1 MSGCPTFAVD
11 GGVADLL
18 RVVDCETHVA
28 VADGYARLFGTSGAF
43 GAVLTGAL
51 TLYVAFFA
59 LRLMT
64 GRAGLSIGVL
74 TPRMLT
80 IGLVL
85 TFATSWPAYQTM
97 VFDLLTK
104 GPEQIA
110 TAMIGGRS
118 GATAGFMAHLDAL
131 FIRLTEAA
139 AEVGAGAPAAVRNA
153 PLAPGNLLT
162 GSAMILLIG
171 TAGVLVIAKIILA
184 VLLAVGPLF
193 ILLALHSATRGLFE
207 GWLRTAGLFALAPLV
222 TILVGSAGI
231 AMLQPMIAAL
241 DMGATPRLAM
251 MLFAGALVY
260 AALLL
265 VAFRTA
271 VGLTASW
278 KLPAGLAA
286 ADRAEASAH
295 ASARSAAAAPS
306 DAASRIGS
314 VVAAV
319 SRDDALGPPP
329 RAAALAALPVAAN
342 DGAAAGA
349 SPSPTPRARGLGQTF
364 RGRAPTSRRQ
374 LSGAIGA

>member
-1 MSGCPTFAVD
+1 MSACPTFAVD

-59 LRLMT
+59 MRLMT
-64 GRAGLSIGVL
+64 GRAGLSLGVL

-80 IGLVL
+80 VGLVL

-131 FIRLTEAA
+131 FARLTEAA
-139 AEVGAGAPAAVRNA
+139 TEAGAGAPAAVRGA
-153 PLAPGNLLT
+153 PLSPGNLLT
-162 GSAMILLIG
+162 YSAVILLVG
-171 TAGVLVIAKIILA
+171 TAGVLVVAKVILA

-193 ILLALHSATRGLFE
+193 ILLALHSVTRGLFE
-207 GWLRTAGLFALAPLV
+207 GWLRMAGLFALAPLV
-222 TILVGSAGI
+222 TILVGSAGL
-231 AMLQPMIAAL
+231 AMLQPMIVAL
-241 DMGATPRLAM
+241 DMGVTPRLAM

-260 AALLL
+260 SALLL

-278 KLPAGLAA
+278 KLPASLTA

-319 SRDDALGPPP
+319 SRDDALTPPP
-329 RAAALAALPVAAN
+329 RAAALAALPAAAN
-342 DGAAAGA
+342 DGVASAAT
-349 SPSPTPRARGLGQTF
+349 STPTPRARGLGQTF
-364 RGRAPTSRRQ
+364 RGRAQPSRPQ